1 MIRVRYF
8 ASLRERMNRGED
20 QLEVFVDQQTVVD
33 VLAQLTLPDGQT
45 LRELSMAETMML
57 SVNHEMVDRDHVVKD
72 GDEIGIF
79 PPVTGG

>member
-8 ASLRERMNRGED
+8 ASLRERMSRGED
-20 QLEVFVDQQTVVD
+20 QLEVFVDQQTVAD

-45 LRELSMAETMML
+45 IQELSMAETMML

>member
-1 MIRVRYF
+1 M
-8 ASLRERMNRGED
+8 SRGED

-45 LRELSMAETMML
+45 LQELSMAETMML

>member
-8 ASLRERMNRGED
+8 ASLRERMSRGED

-45 LRELSMAETMML
+45 LQELSMAETMML

>member
-1 MIRVRYF
+1 MIRVKYF
-8 ASLRERMNRGED
+8 ASLRERMSRGED

>member
-1 MIRVRYF
+1 MIRVKYF
-8 ASLRERMNRGED
+8 ASLRERMSRGED

-45 LRELSMAETMML
+45 LQELSMAETMML

>member
-8 ASLRERMNRGED
+8 ASLRERMSRGED
-20 QLEVFVDQQTVVD
+20 QLEVFVDQQTVAD

-45 LRELSMAETMML
+45 LQELSMAETMML